1 MPNQIEELTMRPGT
15 EYRFFVLYRP
25 SIDGTNPPSIAGELR
40 ESTFKIHLDSTTNS
54 RSNVTSR
61 KTLKCVA
68 MSCTSLI
75 QITSGNLVD
84 FGEVTVG
91 ASKSATVTIAN
102 LSALSARIEIY
113 AISKVLSANRN
124 VIVIPPYESVEEK
137 IEFFP
142 RRINDRYEKQVF
154 VRNLLNRAND
164 QLLDIRSKNP
174 DVYNLTIHSHLYRIL
189 TPTGSNFL
197 DFGSV
202 VINSPSIRT
211 VSFENLTN
219 APLLL
224 DLLASQPEDVELFIK
239 LEDAPTPVKAVV
251 NKYASNELSAIE
263 RVASPPQ
270 GELKERF
277 METMRELSLK
287 PEKQEP
293 KQKSKSKVKEKS
305 ETKPNGGEEKP
316 SVGAAVAAALKK
328 GGRGRPVQVSHCI
341 EGVRA
346 DRQLYGNAVVFKD
359 RSLLED
365 HEYLDLAAGPP
376 VAAHR
381 TSPRSKRTQLLD
393 SIELEDKS
401 KLSGQHPKIPKLD
414 FAAGAKA
421 TGLLSKDSK
430 GKKAKSPG
438 MPSVSGSPNPPP
450 SPRPNTASTI
460 NNPSLA
466 SVMESMAGPAKSPAL
481 TAKRIELKPEVVTNS
496 DVSKMSVDDLL
507 LAIEVQDHKLASMT
521 HATPD
526 DEEQFVKRT
535 LALRKELQNLITNG
549 KVVPAR
555 TLSVA
560 PKTARSLI
568 VVMTPNGSTRPHVS
582 TKAKR
587 ADSRIFIKLADFD
600 RTLLSSGSNPDL
612 GELPVRDLV
621 VRSSCV
627 RSVLEVQQSSINFGS
642 CDKGEVKSKTI
653 VVQNKSDTI
662 GMFRLRTSGSIA
674 SGDLKLGAGRLGIIA
689 AYGRKEVAQFSFT
702 PSLVGNY
709 QETLV
714 VENVLDTYNDQNV
727 SVKAVV
733 RKQPAMVVDN
743 PSVDFGS
750 FDTNS
755 KWPEASFVVTNVSK
769 HERTFVIDTAEAD
782 AFASVSLA
790 MDEKGGGVALSKGE
804 EEEVEIIRQK
814 LKIAR
819 RKQKA
824 DKVARYEGRL
834 QELGQPLSLDDSDA
848 DGDKITPSVPGT
860 PGSEIGLSLSM
871 EAVTSLSITL
881 APNQKSKINVQ
892 LLPTNR
898 GTAALAT
905 SITVRDKK
913 NMDETV
919 SLAVTASP
927 QGPQE
932 AEPKSTSK
940 GEWA

>member
-1 MPNQIEELTMRPGT
+1 MTPRLQATQAENLRSFDTISTLSSGSRGTSDGSSFAKSLSGRKQEPIHRAFSVHGLITLRATVAELDALASRQLLNIPFFATVCRSLFTAALIDPVSGLAVGQQLSSGRLTLDFGPDSVVGGEYHRDVFLVNRSEVELVWTTSVVNARNKDAVWFSLRDLDSENVFGVDTSSQPVPLPALSSRHLRLELRVRAPIAEFDFDFLITNANQPGNVVTCHAVGSGVEEVAESGLKVLSEATIDFGQICDGVWARKVVTFKNTRDKPLDVKFSAAPGYDVAFRLAGVAGDDIDEEIPYAALRPVRAGSGSDKTPSRGGGDSRRGRALSASGKSSRGVSPSSSAGHASSSLGEDSSPSLHPAFTSDLSSRLGHSRATSSSHRAPSQPPSRGLSRVTSRTSSYLHTGESDDEEESEPPFLSGGADSFSTSPQLSLVEPNASVAEPSSEKGMPNQIEELTMRPGT
-15 EYRFFVLYRP
+15 EYRIFVLYRP

-102 LSALSARIEIY
+102 SSALSARIEIY

-341 EGVRA
+341 
-346 DRQLYGNAVVFKD
+346 
-359 RSLLED
+359 
-365 HEYLDLAAGPP
+365 
-376 VAAHR
+376 
-381 TSPRSKRTQLLD
+381 
-393 SIELEDKS
+393 
-401 KLSGQHPKIPKLD
+401 
-414 FAAGAKA
+414 
-421 TGLLSKDSK
+421 K
-430 GKKAKSPG
+430 G
-438 MPSVSGSPNPPP
+438 
-450 SPRPNTASTI
+450 
-460 NNPSLA
+460 
-466 SVMESMAGPAKSPAL
+466 
-481 TAKRIELKPEVVTNS
+481 
-496 DVSKMSVDDLL
+496 
-507 LAIEVQDHKLASMT
+507 
-521 HATPD
+521 
-526 DEEQFVKRT
+526 
-535 LALRKELQNLITNG
+535 LALI
-549 KVVPAR
+549 
-555 TLSVA
+555 
-560 PKTARSLI
+560 
-568 VVMTPNGSTRPHVS
+568 
-582 TKAKR
+582 
-587 ADSRIFIKLADFD
+587 DS
-600 RTLLSSGSNPDL
+600 
-612 GELPVRDLV
+612 
-621 VRSSCV
+621 C
-627 RSVLEVQQSSINFGS
+627 
-642 CDKGEVKSKTI
+642 
-653 VVQNKSDTI
+653 
-662 GMFRLRTSGSIA
+662 
-674 SGDLKLGAGRLGIIA
+674 
-689 AYGRKEVAQFSFT
+689 
-702 PSLVGNY
+702 
-709 QETLV
+709 
-714 VENVLDTYNDQNV
+714 
-727 SVKAVV
+727 
-733 RKQPAMVVDN
+733 
-743 PSVDFGS
+743 
-750 FDTNS
+750 
-755 KWPEASFVVTNVSK
+755 
-769 HERTFVIDTAEAD
+769 
-782 AFASVSLA
+782 
-790 MDEKGGGVALSKGE
+790 
-804 EEEVEIIRQK
+804 
-814 LKIAR
+814 
-819 RKQKA
+819 
-824 DKVARYEGRL
+824 
-834 QELGQPLSLDDSDA
+834 
-848 DGDKITPSVPGT
+848 
-860 PGSEIGLSLSM
+860 M
-871 EAVTSLSITL
+871 EM
-881 APNQKSKINVQ
+881 
-892 LLPTNR
+892 R
-898 GTAALAT
+898 
-905 SITVRDKK
+905 
-913 NMDETV
+913 
-919 SLAVTASP
+919 
-927 QGPQE
+927 
-932 AEPKSTSK
+932 
-940 GEWA
+940 